1 MNRDLIAKLITK
13 HEGSRNSVYTD
24 TTGNL
29 TIGVGFN
36 LDAPGA
42 RQVVSGLGI
51 DYDATC
57 AGQSLSNEQI
67 QALLDQ
73 SLNGAIGD
81 AEYLLPNFA
90 MLPDNIQAV
99 VVDMAFNLGRHG
111 LSQFVGFLGALR
123 AYNYPLAAAE
133 AKNSLW
139 CGQVK
144 SRCDDNCAILKG
156 GPIT

>member
-1 MNRDLIAKLITK
+1 MNRDLIAQLITK
-13 HEGSRNSVYTD
+13 HEGIRSTVYTD
-24 TTGNL
+24 STGNL
-29 TIGVGFN
+29 TVGVGFN
-36 LDAPGA
+36 LDAPDA
-42 RQVVSGLGI
+42 RQICSRLYL
-51 DYDATC
+51 DYDAIC
-57 AGQSLSNEQI
+57 GGQALTNEEL
-67 QALLDQ
+67 QALLDY

-123 AYNYPLAAAE
+123 VYNYPLAAAE

-144 SRCDDNCAILKG
+144 TRCDYNIMILKG
-156 GPIT
+156 GPVD